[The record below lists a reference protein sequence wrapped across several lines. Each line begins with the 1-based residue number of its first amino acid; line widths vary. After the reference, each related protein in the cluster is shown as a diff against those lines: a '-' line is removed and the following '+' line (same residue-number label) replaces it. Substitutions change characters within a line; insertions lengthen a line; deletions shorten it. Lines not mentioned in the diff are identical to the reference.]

1 MHLFM
6 LIHRN
11 PEVAAH
17 YSWKSAE
24 SLMRLSRKRSLP
36 NVPETL
42 KDLADQFDAGLFIG
56 FKLVENLYI
65 KVNNC
70 IIYFIFAGYL

>member
-1 MHLFM
+1 MDLFM

-42 KDLADQFDAGLFIG
+42 KDLADQFDAGLLHRFQARG
-56 FKLVENLYI
+56 E
-65 KVNNC
+65 
-70 IIYFIFAGYL
+70 IIYKG